1 MKVYLAGPLFSEAER
16 EFNQRLK
23 ALLDREGYSVFL
35 PQEDSN
41 EKTPPH
47 HHRQKEKIFRE
58 NLRAIEECDL
68 VVAVLD
74 GSDADSGTAW
84 EIGYASAI
92 GKPVIGLKT
101 DFRTLGPEGRV
112 NLMIEQSI
120 TRLCTTTDELVNGV
134 QELKT
139 LGSGE
144 SWI

>member
-1 MKVYLAGPLFSEAER
+1 MRVYLAGPLFSEAER
-16 EFNQRLK
+16 EFNERLR
-23 ALLDREGYSVFL
+23 ALLERDGYDVFL

-47 HHRQKEKIFRE
+47 HQRERERIFKE
-58 NLRAIEECDL
+58 NLRAIDECDV

-74 GSDADSGTAW
+74 GADADSGTAW

-112 NLMIEQSI
+112 NLMIEESI
-120 TRLCTTTDELVNGV
+120 TGLCTTTDELMERMR
-134 QELKT
+134 ELQR
-139 LGSGE
+139 
-144 SWI
+144 